1 MGWATEEVVGGY
13 TGELVG
19 GQVDEDRKRWKRK
32 IRVTDP
38 TYVE

>member
-1 MGWATEEVVGGY
+1 MGQATEEMVGGY
-13 TGELVG
+13 TGKLG
-19 GQVDEDRKRWKRK
+19 GQVNEDRKKWKRK